1 MNDETDQDVEQ
12 ALEESADLMTQED
25 EASGEEVSG
34 EEASVEEVSGEE
46 ASGAEGETDLVE
58 PADEDSVQESG
69 EAQEGPEGSG
79 DEDVN
84 VSLIMDL
91 PLQVVVELG
100 RTKML
105 INDLLQIGQGSVIEL
120 NKQVG
125 EALDIL
131 VNGKLVAR
139 GEVVVVKDKFGVR
152 ITEVL
157 STIERIKQ
165 LA

>member
-1 MNDETDQDVEQ
+1 MNDEANEETEQ
-12 ALEESADLMTQED
+12 IGDEIGDLMTQEED
-25 EASGEEVSG
+25 APGDITEEGIGEESSVSLDR
-34 EEASVEEVSGEE
+34 
-46 ASGAEGETDLVE
+46 EGED
-58 PADEDSVQESG
+58 G
-69 EAQEGPEGSG
+69 E
-79 DEDVN
+79 VN
-84 VSLIMDL
+84 VDLIMDL
-91 PLQVVVELG
+91 PLEMVVELG

-125 EALDIL
+125 EPLDIL

-157 STIERIKQ
+157 STIERIQQ

>member
-1 MNDETDQDVEQ
+1 MSDEENQEMEQ
-12 ALEESADLMTQED
+12 MLEDNADALKGEADAPGED
-25 EASGEEVSG
+25 AMSDEVSG
-34 EEASVEEVSGEE
+34 EETSEVEISGMDGDPGVSE
-46 ASGAEGETDLVE
+46 
-58 PADEDSVQESG
+58 
-69 EAQEGPEGSG
+69 SG
-79 DEDVN
+79 DEDSAPEEGTDAGDEEAN
-84 VSLIMDL
+84 IKLIMDL

-125 EALDIL
+125 EALDVL

-139 GEVVVVKDKFGVR
+139 GEVVVVKDRFGVR

>member
-1 MNDETDQDVEQ
+1 MNDEANEETEQ
-12 ALEESADLMTQED
+12 IGDEIGDLMTQEED
-25 EASGEEVSG
+25 APGDITEEGIGEESSVSLDR
-34 EEASVEEVSGEE
+34 
-46 ASGAEGETDLVE
+46 EGED
-58 PADEDSVQESG
+58 G
-69 EAQEGPEGSG
+69 E
-79 DEDVN
+79 VN
-84 VSLIMDL
+84 VDLIMDL
-91 PLQVVVELG
+91 PLEMVVELG

-157 STIERIKQ
+157 STIERIQQ

>member
-1 MNDETDQDVEQ
+1 MNDESN
-12 ALEESADLMTQED
+12 EELGQIGDEVGDLMTQEESML
-25 EASGEEVSG
+25 EAI
-34 EEASVEEVSGEE
+34 
-46 ASGAEGETDLVE
+46 AEGGIAEAL
-58 PADEDSVQESG
+58 AGSLNQGGEDNE
-69 EAQEGPEGSG
+69 
-79 DEDVN
+79 VN
-84 VSLIMDL
+84 VDLIMDL
-91 PLQVVVELG
+91 PLDMVVEFG

-120 NKQVG
+120 NKTVG
-125 EALDIL
+125 DPLDIL

-165 LA
+165 LS

>member
-1 MNDETDQDVEQ
+1 MNDEASNLEELGDEIGDLMAEEEEPAGDEAGV
-12 ALEESADLMTQED
+12 ALETEAV
-25 EASGEEVSG
+25 EASDLGG
-34 EEASVEEVSGEE
+34 
-46 ASGAEGETDLVE
+46 GAEGEGE
-58 PADEDSVQESG
+58 GEDAE
-69 EAQEGPEGSG
+69 
-79 DEDVN
+79 VN
-84 VSLIMDL
+84 VDLIMDL

-100 RTKML
+100 HAKML

-125 EALDIL
+125 EPLDVL

-139 GEVVVVKDKFGVR
+139 GEVVVVKDRFGVR
-152 ITEVL
+152 ITEIL

>member
-1 MNDETDQDVEQ
+1 MNDESN
-12 ALEESADLMTQED
+12 EELGQIGDEVGDLMTQEESMP
-25 EASGEEVSG
+25 EAI
-34 EEASVEEVSGEE
+34 
-46 ASGAEGETDLVE
+46 AEGGIAEALAGS
-58 PADEDSVQESG
+58 PNQGGEDNE
-69 EAQEGPEGSG
+69 
-79 DEDVN
+79 VN
-84 VSLIMDL
+84 VDLIMDL
-91 PLQVVVELG
+91 PLEMVVEFG

-120 NKQVG
+120 NKTVG
-125 EALDIL
+125 DPLDIL

-165 LA
+165 LS

>member
-1 MNDETDQDVEQ
+1 MNDEANEETEQ
-12 ALEESADLMTQED
+12 IGDEIGDLMTQEED
-25 EASGEEVSG
+25 APGDITEEGIGEESSVSLDR
-34 EEASVEEVSGEE
+34 
-46 ASGAEGETDLVE
+46 EGED
-58 PADEDSVQESG
+58 G
-69 EAQEGPEGSG
+69 E
-79 DEDVN
+79 VN
-84 VSLIMDL
+84 VDLIMDL
-91 PLQVVVELG
+91 PLEMVVELG

-125 EALDIL
+125 EPLDIL

-139 GEVVVVKDKFGVR
+139 GEVIVVKDKFGVR

-157 STIERIKQ
+157 STIERIQQ

>member
-1 MNDETDQDVEQ
+1 EEGIG
-12 ALEESADLMTQED
+12 EES
-25 EASGEEVSG
+25 SVSLDR
-34 EEASVEEVSGEE
+34 
-46 ASGAEGETDLVE
+46 EGED
-58 PADEDSVQESG
+58 G
-69 EAQEGPEGSG
+69 E
-79 DEDVN
+79 VN
-84 VSLIMDL
+84 VDLIMDL
-91 PLQVVVELG
+91 PLEMVVELG

-157 STIERIKQ
+157 STIERIQQ